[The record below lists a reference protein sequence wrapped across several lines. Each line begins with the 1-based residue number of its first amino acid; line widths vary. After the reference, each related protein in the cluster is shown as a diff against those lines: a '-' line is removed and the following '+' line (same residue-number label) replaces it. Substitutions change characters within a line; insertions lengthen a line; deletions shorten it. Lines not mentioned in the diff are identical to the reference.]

1 VSIGAAGFDTLG
13 LLRRSMEALRA
24 GSTPRRPARRAGV
37 RSWLRACFMGQLLA
51 LASACVMPAKARE
64 LVDTG
69 FRTPE
74 QTLRSFQV
82 FLRSDLP
89 EKEYLAFSAGFRRRN
104 GMSSLTYAEA
114 RERLFREKPWLRH
127 FARAEVVAQWSGGPG
142 SEGVHFIDARVFRRT
157 IRVKLVREDFFE
169 IWAGEDRLAD
179 GETDFEH
186 ATRLERSARGARFA
200 GQVVLEDPPP
210 DLSGASWFT
219 VGREWKIDDLYE
231 PQADEPV
238 PEAAPRA

>member
-1 VSIGAAGFDTLG
+1 
-13 LLRRSMEALRA
+13 
-24 GSTPRRPARRAGV
+24 
-37 RSWLRACFMGQLLA
+37 MGQLLA
-51 LASACVMPAKARE
+51 LASACVMPPQARE

-74 QTLRSFQV
+74 QTLKSFQV
-82 FLRSDLP
+82 FLRADLP

-104 GMSSLTYAEA
+104 GVSSLSYAEA

-127 FARAEVVAQWSGGPG
+127 FARAKVVAQWPGGTGEPG
-142 SEGVHFIDARVFRRT
+142 SEGVHFIDARVLGRT

-169 IWAGEDRLAD
+169 IRAGEDLLAD
-179 GETDFEH
+179 GETDFER

-200 GQVVLEDPPP
+200 GQVLLEDPPP

-231 PQADEPV
+231 PEADEPA